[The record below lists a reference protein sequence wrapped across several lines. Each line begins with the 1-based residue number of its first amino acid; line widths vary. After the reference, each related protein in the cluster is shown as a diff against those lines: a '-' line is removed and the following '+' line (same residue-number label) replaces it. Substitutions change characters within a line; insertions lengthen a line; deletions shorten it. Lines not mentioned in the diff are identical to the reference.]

1 MSEEKILTHAMLAQ
15 VGKTINTQVVQ
26 MDRRLLDQYLDA
38 TGESNPIY
46 RDRAKA
52 IQAGYADTPMP
63 PGLLTTM
70 QMEGGSPGEH
80 MAEQN
85 HLGGAVDGGGEWQFF
100 HPVYLGDV
108 LAVTRTL
115 TGIKEREGKLGKMI
129 INSFEVTYRN
139 QRSILVARSHWS
151 TIRYSTQSEEGNR

>member
-1 MSEEKILTHAMLAQ
+1 MSAEKIFTEAMLAQ

-26 MDRRLLDQYLDA
+26 IDRRILDQYLDA
-38 TGESNPIY
+38 TGDSNPIY
-46 RDRAKA
+46 RDRAAA
-52 IQAGYADTPMP
+52 IQAGYGDIPVP

-85 HLGGAVDGGGEWQFF
+85 HLGGAVDGGGEWEFY

-108 LAVTRTL
+108 IAVTRKL

-129 INSFEVTYRN
+129 INSFEVIYQN
-139 QRSILVARSHWS
+139 QRSFLVARSRWS
-151 TIRYSTQSEEGNR
+151 TIRYSTKS